1 MAMKTTRLTFAV
13 ANRSD
18 PDFPALP
25 FISAAEFE
33 AITEAQKFARHV
45 LEVAE
50 VAKIFDVRQAAGMS
64 IFEAAEGLPVPRM
77 NRGGYKS

>member
-1 MAMKTTRLTFAV
+1 MTTKTPRPTLV
-13 ANRSD
+13 ATNRSD
-18 PDFPALP
+18 PDFPTLP

-33 AITEAQKFARHV
+33 AMTEAEKFARHV

-50 VAKIFDVRQAAGMS
+50 AAKLFDARQAAGMS